1 MSKCEQ
7 GEADSCRRAP
17 AWGTAAERARARAQG
32 READVV
38 IFSCVRARGA
48 GARIGFLADI
58 RRMNVAITRARCARA
73 RALALRARM
82 LQTRLAGFTRRP
94 RCRLGRSRATWL
106 RRTLAALCG
115 AGAVRRAGL
124 HLRSTVV
131 AVCRLYHAVLSLL
144 AADARME
151 NFREVVQRAAAART
165 DMSETCSVC
174 NAP

>member
-1 MSKCEQ
+1 VSKEKL
-7 GEADSCRRAP
+7 
-17 AWGTAAERARARAQG
+17 TAAGVCQLGARQQSARARAQG